1 MLEYRATL
9 IPIVLA
15 AAMAVA
21 SGHMLTSTNIVAT
34 RANAQSTAPVAQ
46 WAASATGRVEPVSG
60 EIRLSAAV
68 PGRVTELFVAA
79 NDVVKKGDLL
89 VRLDDDDIRSKIAA
103 ARAEASVRV
112 REREEETATGLGI
125 DRRKAEDALAA
136 SERSLFAARQAFDAL
151 FNSVDKKRPADADRD
166 AAFEKVTKAEADVDA
181 KRQELLALTERDG
194 MPDSQ
199 RLEASLAVAR
209 AELAGY
215 EVALERTRIR
225 APIDGTV
232 LSVLAKVGEFATPS
246 PENTLVVVG
255 DIGSL
260 NVRAEVEERDAD
272 KIRVGQSVVV
282 KSDAYPDKSFT
293 GKVTSVSK
301 SLGAPRIAARG
312 PRRPV
317 DVEVIEAVVSL
328 EGSPPLLTGM
338 RVDVFFENEGSK
350 SSAAAVTTGTN

>member
-1 MLEYRATL
+1 MLEHRATL

-15 AAMAVA
+15 AVMALT
-21 SGHMLTSTNIVAT
+21 SGHLLTTTNIVAT
-34 RANAQSTAPVAQ
+34 SANAQSTAPVAQ

-60 EIRLSAAV
+60 EIRMGAAA
-68 PGRVTELFVAA
+68 PGRVAELFVAA

-89 VRLDDDDIRSKIAA
+89 VRLDDDDIVSKIAA

-136 SERSLFAARQAFDAL
+136 SERALYAAHQSFDGLFD
-151 FNSVDKKRPADADRD
+151 SVDKKRPDDAARD
-166 AAFEKVTKAEADVDA
+166 AAYEKVTKAEADVDA
-181 KRQELLALTERDG
+181 KRKELLTLTEREG

-199 RLEASLAVAR
+199 RLESSLAAAR
-209 AELAGY
+209 AELASY
-215 EVALERTRIR
+215 EVALERMRIR

-232 LSVLAKVGEFATPS
+232 LNVLAKVGEFATPS
-246 PENTLVVVG
+246 PENALVVVG
-255 DIGSL
+255 DISSL

-272 KIRVGQSVVV
+272 KIRVGQNVVV

-293 GKVTSVSK
+293 GKVTTVSK
-301 SLGAPRIAARG
+301 SLAAPRIAARG

-317 DVEVIEAVVSL
+317 DVEVIEAVISL

-338 RVDVFFENEGSK
+338 RVDVFFESDGSK